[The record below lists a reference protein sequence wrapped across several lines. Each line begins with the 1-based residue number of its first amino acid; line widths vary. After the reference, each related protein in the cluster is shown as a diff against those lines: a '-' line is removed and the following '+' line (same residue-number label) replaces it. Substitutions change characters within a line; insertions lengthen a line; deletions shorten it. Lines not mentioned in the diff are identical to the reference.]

1 MKRIIIS
8 SLFALLLFKAT
19 AQNNPERK
27 QPPPP
32 PPFENGAPGDMRGH
46 RMMRGDRKQNME
58 RIELLKV
65 QFITEKLGL
74 TKAEAE
80 QFWPINETY
89 KQAVQEIIK
98 TKAEDEI
105 VFQEAMLN
113 ARKKYK
119 TDLKPVLKSEERVN
133 NALRLEIEF
142 LRKIHFEMNRR
153 RGF

>member
-1 MKRIIIS
+1 
-8 SLFALLLFKAT
+8 
-19 AQNNPERK
+19 
-27 QPPPP
+27 
-32 PPFENGAPGDMRGH
+32 MRGH

-65 QFITEKLGL
+65 QFITEKLAL

-80 QFWPINETY
+80 LFWPINETY

-133 NALRLEIEF
+133 NALRLEREF